1 MMPLAFLTFIIV
13 IQRLSE
19 LAVSRR
25 NYRWALQQG
34 GREYGAQHY
43 WLFVVLHT
51 LWIVAFNLEWF
62 LLKPAMPKIWPYL
75 LIIILVAQLLR
86 YWVITTLGRRWNTRI
101 VVINRLPLVRTG
113 PFRFFKHPNYLAV
126 VLEIAA
132 IPAFIGAWYTAIIFS
147 IVNGAL
153 LFFIRI
159 PAEER
164 ALKES
169 AE

>member
-51 LWIVAFNLEWF
+51 LWIVAFNLEWL